1 MTDMRVDCQIEV
13 PPEHKVGSF
22 ADAFRVLTNPEG
34 DCVLDFL
41 TLSKCRKLAFVVAR
55 VRVEKEFLESIR
67 DRLEAT
73 LSEIQGP
80 DFSGI
85 SPEQIEQMWYVSDQ
99 IDPEIIPDE
108 GALPVRW
115 FIYPE
120 GEVD

>member
-1 MTDMRVDCQIEV
+1 MDMRVDCQIEV
-13 PPEHKVGSF
+13 PPEHQVGSF
-22 ADAFRVLTNPEG
+22 ADAFRILTNPEG

-41 TLSKCRKLAFVVAR
+41 TLSTCKKQAFVVAR
-55 VRVEKEFLESIR
+55 IRVEKEFLESIR